1 MKLKFWN
8 KKSRPAKR
16 TRRVEVIRRES
27 LRLRLGEW
35 RSDPKLVAEARK
47 VFSQE
52 SFLIMLDVLR
62 NENPTSSVLPIGMSS
77 NDRSVV
83 QARGEGYNMAIANL
97 EAMAN
102 GEEPHEEIEAEFLP
116 EEIQV
121 NKL

>member
-102 GEEPHEEIEAEFLP
+102 GEVPQETIEADFLP
-116 EEIQV
+116 EEIQT